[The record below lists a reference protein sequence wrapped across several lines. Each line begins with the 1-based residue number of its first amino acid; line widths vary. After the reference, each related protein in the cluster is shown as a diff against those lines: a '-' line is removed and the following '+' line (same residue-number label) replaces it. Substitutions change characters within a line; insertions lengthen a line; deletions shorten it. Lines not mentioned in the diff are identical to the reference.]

1 MKQEE
6 LYALNKSNIPSYK
19 YYTTYLEGIMI
30 RITQARQQGMIEG
43 SGTGSDGLD
52 YMLLH
57 KICDVRG
64 MTSAIKYQL
73 SARMPLPYTHF
84 VQLLVDTFLFSAPF
98 ALIPELGILSIPC
111 TGLLTLFYG
120 GLLDLAKVF
129 LDPLDNED
137 YADTDTD
144 MDLIVLTNEISNDT
158 NTWELSGTI
167 LPWTIDNSDKST
179 TSAASPATT
188 KSTKTIFGYN

>member
-6 LYALNKSNIPSYK
+6 LYALNKSKLPSYK
-19 YYTTYLEGIMI
+19 YYTTYLEWIMI

-167 LPWTIDNSDKST
+167 LPWTIDSCDKST
-179 TSAASPATT
+179 TSAASTT
-188 KSTKTIFGYN
+188 PKKTRSFGYS